1 MNARAPVNLED
12 LRRQARRRLPRFLW
26 DYLEGTAED
35 GRSDER
41 NRAAFAESRWLPRV
55 LRDVSQRDLSC
66 TLLGRATT
74 LPLVIGPTGLAGW
87 CWPQGDLVMARA
99 AARAGIVFALS
110 SASTFPIERLPEE
123 ADGRL
128 WFQLYVF
135 RDRHVSERLLARARD
150 SGYEALV
157 LTCDLPLQGKR
168 ERDWRNGLRSS
179 ARPTLAALL
188 ETLRHPRWLFSMAQA
203 RPRFINVARELPAGA
218 DAARYVASQ
227 TDPALN
233 WDDFQRLREQWPRKL
248 ILKGVLHPEDA
259 ERAVALGADALVLS
273 NHGGR
278 QLDGAVSALD
288 VLPQVRR
295 TIGQRAEILIDGGVR
310 RGADILKAR
319 ALGADAVIAG
329 RAPLYGLAAAGE
341 TGVTA
346 VIDVLR
352 DEADRT
358 LALLGSAS
366 LSDLMPE
373 WVFDARPE

>member
-1 MNARAPVNLED
+1 VNRRAPVNLED

-26 DYLEGTAED
+26 DYLEGTAEE

-41 NRAAFAESRWLPRV
+41 NRAAFAESRWLPHV

-66 TLLGRATT
+66 TLLGRAAA

-123 ADGRL
+123 AGGRL

-135 RDRHVSERLLARARD
+135 RDRHVSARLLERARD

-179 ARPTLAALL
+179 ARPSPTALL
-188 ETLRHPRWLFSMAQA
+188 ETLRHPRWLLSMAQA
-203 RPRFINVARELPAGA
+203 RPQFINVARELPAGA

-295 TIGQRAEILIDGGVR
+295 AIGQRAEILIDGGVR

-341 TGVTA
+341 AGVTA
-346 VIDVLR
+346 VIELLR

-358 LALLGSAS
+358 LALLGCCGVRELA
-366 LSDLMPE
+366 PE
-373 WVFDARPE
+373 LVSVR